1 MDNGLSLRRGGGER
15 LRQGVLILIV
25 MDNGLSRLLLACR
38 GQGRQEV
45 LILIV
50 MDNGLSRDR
59 YAGTV
64 NVLTVLILIVMDNGL
79 SHRLHRGQRGREG
92 RLNPYCN
99 G

>member
-50 MDNGLSRDR
+50 MDNGLSR
-59 YAGTV
+59 AEH
-64 NVLTVLILIVMDNGL
+64 LA
-79 SHRLHRGQRGREG
+79 RLPTG
-92 RLNPYCN
+92 
-99 G
+99 

>member
-1 MDNGLSLRRGGGER
+1 MAESEF
-15 LRQGVLILIV
+15 
-25 MDNGLSRLLLACR
+25 
-38 GQGRQEV
+38 V

-79 SHRLHRGQRGREG
+79 SHYDDDEIYCSRGVVLILIVMDNGLSPLRWWNTHRRAG
-92 RLNPYCN
+92 LNPYCN